1 MGKLLPSYKK
11 AVIDEIID
19 NIYSNTS
26 QYYAFAANPVAFTGT
41 VPSIANT
48 DYDTNFIN
56 NWQMLFGKK
65 IKAGD
70 ISPVISKNVWEEGSV
85 YSRYDNTSNTLHTDN
100 NFYVV
105 SEQTFAGGNY
115 YVYKCIDNANGA
127 SSTVDPG
134 SIGTPNQ
141 PSTFQTSDGYK
152 WRYMYSITEYNY
164 NRFGSE
170 NYIPVSTDAL
180 ISSTAYVYSGVEV
193 AVIANSG
200 SGYKA
205 YTNGT
210 IKAVLNAT
218 AIQIENEASASA
230 NFYKNSGIYI
240 YNTTESTSQL
250 KIISSYVANSLGKF
264 VVFSDRITTNT
275 ITTGVTKYLISPA
288 VVFTSDGDSAP
299 KAYSIVNTSNYSI
312 SNIVMLE
319 KGTNISWANVA
330 IQSNYGD
337 GANVYAIVPP
347 SGGHGSDPVTE
358 LNVKGFTI
366 SFNFSNTE
374 SLTIPTANVLYN
386 KIGIIKNPYELST
399 TVRYGTVNKG
409 EKFVANTFNQLLIA
423 NVTSSALFTPGDF
436 VTGVKSKARGTVVF
450 SNTTQVYLSGDKSFI
465 NNEKIANSSGSVVC
479 NIAIQSVGDLYT
491 KDLKP
496 IYIDNINNVNRSN
509 TQTEVYK
516 LTVEI

>member
-26 QYYAFAANPVAFTGT
+26 QYYAFAANPVAFTGAI
-41 VPSIANT
+41 PSIANT
-48 DYDTNFIN
+48 EYGTNFIN

-70 ISPVISKNVWEEGSV
+70 ISPVISKNAWESGQV
-85 YSRYDNTSNTLHTDN
+85 YDRYDNTSETLYANN

-105 SEQTFAGGNY
+105 SMQSFAGGNY

-127 SSTVDPG
+127 VSTIDPG

-164 NRFGSE
+164 ERFGSE
-170 NYIPVSTDAL
+170 NYIPVSTDSL
-180 ISSTAYVYSGVEV
+180 ISSTAYVYSGVE
-193 AVIANSG
+193 AVVVANSG
-200 SGYKA
+200 SGYRA

-218 AIQIENEASASA
+218 AIQIENESSASA

-240 YNTTESTSQL
+240 YNTAEATSQL

-264 VVFSDRITTNT
+264 VLFSERITTNT
-275 ITTGVTKYLISPA
+275 ITTGVTQYLISPA
-288 VVFTSDGDSAP
+288 IVFTTDADSKP
-299 KAYSIVNTSNYSI
+299 KAYCTVNTSNYSI
-312 SNIVMLE
+312 DNVIMLE
-319 KGTNISWANVA
+319 KGTNLSWANVTV
-330 IQSNYGD
+330 QSNYGE
-337 GANVYAIVPP
+337 GANLYAIVPP
-347 SGGHGSDPVTE
+347 PGGHGSDPATE
-358 LNVKGFTI
+358 LNVKGLAINFK
-366 SFNFSNTE
+366 FSNSE
-374 SLTIPTANVLYN
+374 FLTLPTSNVLYN
-386 KIGIIKNPYELST
+386 KIGIIKNPYSFVANT
-399 TVRYGTVNKG
+399 KFGTVNKG
-409 EKFVANTFNQLLIA
+409 SKFVSNTFNQLLVA
-423 NVTSSALFTPGDF
+423 NVTASALFTPGDF
-436 VTGVKSKARGTVVF
+436 VTGVKSGARGTVVF
-450 SNTTQVYLSGDKSFI
+450 SNTTQVYLSGDKNFI
-465 NNEKIANSSGSVVC
+465 NNERLANSSGVVVC
-479 NIAIQSVGDLYT
+479 NISIVSVGDIYT

-516 LTVEI
+516 LIIEI